1 MEMINEVKIIAL
13 DFNLCPM
20 SALKRKKATL
30 GYMEAML
37 KLEAHWTWNLVSSV
51 SFSMGTDTLR
61 NLYFQ

>member
-1 MEMINEVKIIAL
+1 MTKVMEMINEVKIIAL

-37 KLEAHWTWNLVSSV
+37 KLEAH
-51 SFSMGTDTLR
+51 
-61 NLYFQ
+61 